1 MKLRV
6 LKLNLTLKLFLLF
19 VIVGL
24 GAVLITSTFSYYYTK
39 KAILNRA
46 FEQLT
51 SVREMK
57 KMRIVNFFSDRI
69 NELNHIVSSSGT
81 RILFSEKNLRNR
93 NIGHFR
99 DLSNLLKN
107 SPYFDNLLIDNFTN
121 CLIVKEDSLLTTDDK
136 DSIESVIPFA
146 TLNEIENKVKGLQK
160 PFIQDFRVD
169 KKGKHGDKLYVVSPV
184 IMDNKMV
191 GMALLDINAKA
202 INEIM
207 LVSDNSSGLGESGE
221 SYLVGDDFFMRSS
234 SRFKDNSFLNVKVMT
249 DATVKAMDKMSA
261 MELITDYRGKKVLS
275 SYDLIQQFGLNW
287 VILAE
292 IDFKEVMAD
301 IVKARNKI
309 YFMCLLVFLIILPV
323 SYLFAGKITFPI
335 IRLKYA
341 VNQVSEGSYD
351 QKLCSHGNDEIAS
364 LTESF
369 NAMIDNLKQ
378 KSLEIKERE
387 ERLQHFY
394 DATKDAIILHYNGNI
409 TLLNHA
415 AVKITGYK
423 EEELMR
429 MNVDNFLVLK
439 SDPSALKSLTRS
451 NIYESILVRKDQ
463 SLVDVEVQENAVEY
477 CGKFYDALVIRDI
490 SKRKKAEKA
499 LLEEREKRLTSLI
512 DGQEMERQRISRE
525 LHDSLGQ
532 SLIAIQL
539 HIESAI
545 NADTEKS
552 KVILAK
558 TKLLF
563 DNTIDEIRRISNNLM
578 PAVLYEFG
586 IQTALS
592 NLCKRIEESA
602 KMEVRFYTN
611 VTGEYNDGKIKT
623 YIYRIAQEAL
633 NNCVKHAK
641 ASLVK
646 VYLLEQTGH
655 INFIVKDNGK
665 GFDID
670 NTLTGKGN
678 GLINMKERAHLINAR
693 FELKSAIGQGTE
705 INVLIPFN
713 NYDQQNQNSYR

>member
-1 MKLRV
+1 M
-6 LKLNLTLKLFLLF
+6 F
-19 VIVGL
+19 VIIGL
-24 GAVLITSTFSYYYTK
+24 GSVLITSTFSYYYTK

-57 KMRIVNFFSDRI
+57 KLRIVNFFSDRI
-69 NELNHIVSSSGT
+69 NELNHIANSSAT
-81 RILFSEKNLRNR
+81 LVFFSFRKQQNA
-93 NIGHFR
+93 NIQHLN
-99 DLSNLLKN
+99 DLSDMLKN
-107 SPYFDNLLIDNFTN
+107 SPYFKNLLLGDFTG
-121 CLIVKEDSLLTTDDK
+121 CVIVNEDTAMSLNDK
-136 DSIESVIPFA
+136 DAIESFIPLV
-146 TLNEIENKVKGLQK
+146 TLKEIENKVKELQQ
-160 PFIQDFRVD
+160 PFIQDFKVD
-169 KKGKHGDKLYVVSPV
+169 KGGKHGDKLYGVAPV
-184 IMDNKMV
+184 FADNDKEV
-191 GMALLDINAKA
+191 IGMALLDIEADA

-207 LVSDNSSGLGESGE
+207 LVSDNRSGLGESGE
-221 SYLVGDDFFMRSS
+221 SYLVGDDFYMRSS

-249 DATVKAMDKMSA
+249 DATVKAMDKISA
-261 MELITDYRGKKVLS
+261 TELITDYRGKKVLS
-275 SYDLIQQFGLNW
+275 SFDLIQTFGLNW

-292 IDFKEVMAD
+292 IDFKEVMSD

-309 YFMCLLVFLIILPV
+309 YFICLLVFLVILPV

-335 IRLKYA
+335 LRLNFA

-351 QKLCSHGNDEIAS
+351 QKLNCKGNDEIAS
-364 LTESF
+364 LTQSF
-369 NAMIDNLKQ
+369 NTMIDNLKQ

-423 EEELMR
+423 EEDLMR

-439 SDPSALKSLTRS
+439 SEPPTLKSFSRS
-451 NIYESILVRKDQ
+451 NIYETILVRKDQ
-463 SLVDVEVQENAVEY
+463 TLVDVEVQENAVEY

-539 HIESAI
+539 HIESAL
-545 NADTEKS
+545 NADADKANE
-552 KVILAK
+552 ILHK
-558 TKLLF
+558 TKTLF
-563 DNTIDEIRRISNNLM
+563 DSTIDEIRRISNNLM

-602 KMEVRFYTN
+602 KIEVRFYTN

-646 VYLLEQTGH
+646 VYLLERTGH
-655 INFIVKDNGK
+655 INFIVKDNGC
-665 GFDID
+665 GFDLD
-670 NTLTGKGN
+670 KNLQGKGN
-678 GLINMKERAHLINAR
+678 GLINMKERAQLINAR
-693 FELKSAIGQGTE
+693 FEMKSAEGQGTE
-705 INVLIPFN
+705 INILIPFN
-713 NYDQQNQNSYR
+713 NYEQQNQNSYR